1 MPHSLDQLL
10 PSLQSLGVWT
20 YWVIGAFA
28 LLEAV
33 VLTGL
38 VVPGSLA
45 VIAGGV
51 LAQRGVIDFFD
62 LAWFVAI
69 ATFLGS
75 QVSFYLGQL
84 AARGVGSGRRL
95 STSSQA
101 ARAKELLIRRGG
113 AAVLIG
119 RFLGPISAFVP
130 FAAALARMDQR
141 RFVVWNAVS
150 AALYGLT
157 HPAIGYLSAGAL
169 GTIGAAAPRILAFAA
184 GMLGVLALLWYLVG
198 RIRRALPWIVAT
210 LQDVLTWLLAS
221 GPVRRFA
228 GRHPRIARLLLA
240 RFRTTEFFGLTATI
254 LAILFLYL
262 LGAYLDSVYDF
273 MRAGDGVTLDDR
285 LASLLYVLRDPR
297 LIGVFGSITQFGGW
311 KVVAVLLVA
320 ASASLVALRRLELLA
335 GLWITVVGNQI
346 TVALL
351 KSFFGRE
358 RSLLGYFVETSG
370 SFPSGHAASSVA
382 IWGMLFYLAWRTR
395 LLPALVAAVAAVT
408 TAFLIGLSRLYLI
421 EHYLSDVLNGY
432 LVGALWL
439 TLGIAFCEWR
449 QDRRSVVPVT
459 RNRRLAAFSSIG
471 LGIVLAVGIA
481 SAVSKPLNPAVT
493 PRPTTIAN
501 MQALF
506 RSGDLPRATETLLG
520 TRRQRIDLVV
530 EAEGPEALAAVMTV
544 AGWKRAPI
552 PGPTRLARAA
562 LTYWTGGTAP
572 TALIFPTFWNGQP
585 NDLGFFK
592 PATPGRPWHA
602 RFWESGYRTPD
613 GASVF
618 VATVAAEDPLYWI
631 DDKIGGAPSTLPAAE
646 LKATVSAISGEG
658 TAAIA
663 VAR

>member
-20 YWVIGAFA
+20 YWVIGIFA

-38 VVPGSLA
+38 IVPGSLA

-69 ATFLGS
+69 GTFLGS
-75 QVSFYLGQL
+75 EISFRLGQL
-84 AARGVGSGRRL
+84 AARGVGSGRGL

-101 ARAKELLIRRGG
+101 ARARELLARRG
-113 AAVLIG
+113 ASAVLIG

-130 FAAALARMDQR
+130 FAAALARMDRR
-141 RFVVWNAVS
+141 RFVIWNAVS

-169 GTIGAAAPRILAFAA
+169 GTLGAAAPRVLAFAA
-184 GMLGVLALLWYLVG
+184 GMFGVLALLWYLVG

-210 LQDVLTWLLAS
+210 LQALLTRLLAS
-221 GPVRRFA
+221 RPVRRFA
-228 GRHPRIARLLLA
+228 ARHPRIADLVLA
-240 RFRTTEFFGLTATI
+240 RFETAEFYGLTATI
-254 LAILFLYL
+254 LSILFLYL

-273 MRAGDGVTLDDR
+273 MRAGDGVALDDR

-297 LIGVFGSITQFGGW
+297 LIAVFGWITQFGGW
-311 KVVAVLLVA
+311 KVVTVLLVG
-320 ASASLVALRRLELLA
+320 ASASLVALRRRELVA

-382 IWGMLFYLAWRTR
+382 IWGMLFYLTWRTR
-395 LLPALVAAVAAVT
+395 LLPPLVAAAAAVT

-449 QDRRSVVPVT
+449 QGQRGAVPVT
-459 RNRRLAAFSSIG
+459 RSRLVIASSGVG
-471 LGIVLAVGIA
+471 LAILLAVGIA
-481 SAVSKPLNPAVT
+481 SAVSKPLNPTVS
-493 PRPTTIAN
+493 PQPTTIAD
-501 MQALF
+501 MQTLF
-506 RSGDLPRATETLLG
+506 TSGDLPRATETLLG

-530 EAEGPEALAAVMTV
+530 VAEGPEALAAAMTA
-544 AGWKRAPI
+544 AGWHRAPT
-552 PGPTRLARAA
+552 PGPTRLTRAA
-562 LTYWTGGTAP
+562 LTYWTGGAAP
-572 TALIFPTFWNGQP
+572 AALVFPTFWDGRP

-592 PATPGRPWHA
+592 RSTPGAPLHA
-602 RFWESGYRTPD
+602 RFWQSGYRTPD
-613 GASVF
+613 GRPVF
-618 VATVAAEDPLYWI
+618 VATVAQEDPLYWM
-631 DDKIGGAPSTLPAAE
+631 DDETAGEQVTAPRAVLERLASDLE
-646 LKATVSAISGEG
+646 DQGLAT
-658 TAAIA
+658 
-663 VAR
+663 R